1 MVPIRHRPPPGLR
14 GVMAPYLIKLKVAAA
29 KMVVRNLE
37 TLREKDE
44 RITQRHMVT
53 GNVSEAR
60 TWHSVLC
67 HVAL

>member
-1 MVPIRHRPPPGLR
+1 
-14 GVMAPYLIKLKVAAA
+14 MAPYRIKLKVVAA
-29 KMVVRNLE
+29 KMVVGNLE

-53 GNVSEAR
+53 CNVSEAR